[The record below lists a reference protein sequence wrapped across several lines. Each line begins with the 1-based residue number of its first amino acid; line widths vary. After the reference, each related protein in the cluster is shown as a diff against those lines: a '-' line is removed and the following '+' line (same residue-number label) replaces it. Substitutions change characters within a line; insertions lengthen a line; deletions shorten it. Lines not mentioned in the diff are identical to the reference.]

1 MFYAAAHTGVIFD
14 YNTGV
19 QRLLQGHVNP
29 ISATA
34 VSKDKKWIVTA
45 DTGPDS
51 MMVVWERES
60 GTPVKTFFNPHPY
73 GVHALDI
80 APKLQYLVTLSAP
93 IPSSDPLASTSGQAP
108 DSTSRAEQ
116 GKSQQK
122 EGEQDYQTISVWD
135 WPSDNDGPICTAAV
149 GTQDVQ
155 TCVLFNAWDTHEI
168 ATNGKR
174 RVFFWTWDVE
184 QPFQFYS
191 PALAPRDFKQRI
203 GDYTQTIFLP
213 ESTQAATGTIDG
225 DVVIWD
231 LSLIVDGL
239 SRPDERRAVKII
251 RLCPEVSLNV
261 LQVHEKARVVIG
273 TADGAVRFYD
283 YQFRVQAWF
292 EDLLAGSVKSI
303 SFERANEDGEDYEP
317 TGISAGVGVEDDFK
331 CPNFLV
337 STGSALVVLVESK
350 LFYELSP
357 ENRRGRLVLQG
368 LDSPVHGLSC
378 HPQLPLVAVCG
389 YSGFLHM
396 WNYNT
401 RSLHLVKIF
410 EKLVPHI
417 LQFSPDGKLL
427 AVGFTN
433 GHCKLLKSTDLS
445 EVVSFRD
452 SRDCVTHIAFSSDS
466 CHLALAHADRSLC
479 LYRFS
484 HRPNDKNFP
493 KEWMY
498 SAKHKSHWRPIVG
511 LCFSSSESEKL
522 RLFSV
527 GEDRRLVE
535 YNVKSSEFGGLQ
547 IVQPDTVV
555 EQEARP
561 TGCMWYPY
569 SGGKG
574 DNQKV
579 LTMNDEYKFKI
590 WNTVN
595 RSCRKTALAPTYGGP
610 ITRMTPVYAEADGED
625 QFMLYATHE
634 KVLGLVQ
641 LPLDGN
647 PNKCMGLIAHPGQ
660 IAAISV
666 DYQGQYAFTCGGND
680 LTVNQWLIDPQPVA
694 NASVMGGSGIEPFV
708 KLLDGG
714 EDGAFFC
721 DMKDYFYY
729 SQIRSQDE
737 NTTKARMLD
746 GMIPV
751 QEIPHLM
758 CALGYFPTQL
768 EITNMTNEV
777 KYSKFAET
785 GEYVERIAFDD
796 LVKLYVNHRPVF
808 AVGPEQIRQ
817 AFEATKRHEPGPLS
831 REAFLSLLTS
841 HGEKMSYEEL
851 ERCLEALVGDSSI
864 NRVLEEEVDALDF
877 AHNVL
882 GLAEA
887 EDESQEAA
895 APAEGTSEWAGTT
908 SWSACEAVMVCSRFT
923 RFHRAFQILE
933 AQTVRMPRSLEFHS
947 ASTIFSQDDVPRAGL
962 IDQRPGPSENVLE
975 QFHIGATLTGSAQA
989 DYRSTM
995 EQFGNWETPMHVPQ
1009 SFPLQ
1014 VGAPVTNCPPPS
1026 ESVMWIDKRR
1036 LGPSA
1041 VALDAWM
1048 QAAALLRPPRLGCP
1062 VGALVCE
1069 AVRDYQGR
1077 KAVHLSIEGAALLG
1091 AGEVPP
1097 ELAAL
1102 RSEGQVEFVEGLR
1115 LGKQP
1120 YAGPHSA
1127 AEEVPSTAEAS
1138 FTFIELFAGIG
1149 GFRRALEPLGG
1160 RCVFAS
1166 EIDVDCQ
1173 EAYAANFGSSNL
1185 YGDITMVPSED
1196 LPRHDLLTAG
1206 FPCQPFSRRGERRGF
1221 DDARGELFFE
1231 IVRALDVCRPRAFL
1245 LENVWN
1251 MQFLDGGHWDGDPS
1265 KCVSGEVYARVVHCL
1280 EEIGY
1285 TVQTEQLNAEGWVPQ
1300 KRARLYFV
1308 GIRRDHREAFARF
1321 RWPVAPSERRIREVL
1336 ESVGSEEALRSELTE
1351 AQWAAPWPAL
1361 LSKGLAARVGLAV

>member
-1 MFYAAAHTGVIFD
+1 METAAENDPQKFMPSNMSSSGEPQALTLNWTLGINKDVVGGVHNLSDADSSDMFYAAAHTGVIFD

-93 IPSSDPLASTSGQAP
+93 APVNDPGAASGGQGQ
-108 DSTSRAEQ
+108 EQ
-116 GKSQQK
+116 GSRVPEGKNPANP
-122 EGEQDYQTISVWD
+122 GEQDYQSISVWD
-135 WPSDNDGPICTAAV
+135 WPADNEGPICTAAV
-149 GTQDVQ
+149 GTQDIQ
-155 TCVLFNAWDTHEI
+155 TCVLFNACDTHEI

-213 ESTQAATGTIDG
+213 DSTQAATGTIDG

-251 RLCPEVSLNV
+251 KLCPEHVSLNV
-261 LQVHEKARVVIG
+261 LQVHDKARVVIG

-283 YQFRVQAWF
+283 CQFRVQAWF

-303 SFERANEDGEDYEP
+303 SFEKSNDDGEDYEP
-317 TGISAGVGVEDDFK
+317 AGGSGGVGVEDDFK

-337 STGSALVVLVESK
+337 STGSALVVLVESR

-357 ENRRGRLVLQG
+357 DNRRGRLVLQG
-368 LDSPVHGLSC
+368 LDSPVHGLCC
-378 HPQLPLVAVCG
+378 HPKLPLVAVCG

-417 LQFSPDGKLL
+417 LQFSPDGNLL

-445 EVVSFRD
+445 EVFSFRD
-452 SRDCVTHIAFSSDS
+452 SMRSVTHAAFSSDS
-466 CHLALAHADRSLC
+466 SHLALAHGDRSLC
-479 LYRFS
+479 LYRYS

-493 KEWMY
+493 KEWTY
-498 SAKHKSHWRPIVG
+498 SAKTKSHWKPIVG
-511 LCFSSSESEKL
+511 LCFSGPESEKL

-547 IVQPDTVV
+547 VVQPDTIV

-561 TGCMWYPY
+561 TGCIWYPY
-569 SGGKG
+569 GGKG

-610 ITRMTPVYAEADGED
+610 ITRMMPVYKDADGED
-625 QFMLYATHE
+625 QFMLYATYE

-660 IAAISV
+660 IASISV

-708 KLLDGG
+708 KLVDGG
-714 EDGAFFC
+714 EDGVFFC

-737 NTTKARMLD
+737 NTTKARLLD

-751 QEIPHLM
+751 EEIPHLM

-768 EITNMTNEV
+768 EITNMKNEV
-777 KYSKFAET
+777 RYSMFAES
-785 GEYVERIAFDD
+785 GEYVDRIAFDD

-808 AVGPEQIRQ
+808 AVGPEQIKQ
-817 AFEATKRHEPGPLS
+817 AFEAMKRHEPGPLP
-831 REAFLSLLTS
+831 RDALLNLLTG
-841 HGEKMSYEEL
+841 HGEKMTYEEL
-851 ERCLEALVGDSSI
+851 ERCFEALVGDPTI
-864 NRVLEEEVDALDF
+864 HRVLEDEVDALDF
-877 AHNVL
+877 AQNVL

-887 EDESQEAA
+887 EGEESEEALVAAA
-895 APAEGTSEWAGTT
+895 APENSEWAGNTT
-908 SWSACEAVMVCSRFT
+908 MG
-923 RFHRAFQILE
+923 L
-933 AQTVRMPRSLEFHS
+933 L
-947 ASTIFSQDDVPRAGL
+947 ST
-962 IDQRPGPSENVLE
+962 
-975 QFHIGATLTGSAQA
+975 
-989 DYRSTM
+989 
-995 EQFGNWETPMHVPQ
+995 
-1009 SFPLQ
+1009 
-1014 VGAPVTNCPPPS
+1014 
-1026 ESVMWIDKRR
+1026 
-1036 LGPSA
+1036 
-1041 VALDAWM
+1041 
-1048 QAAALLRPPRLGCP
+1048 
-1062 VGALVCE
+1062 
-1069 AVRDYQGR
+1069 
-1077 KAVHLSIEGAALLG
+1077 
-1091 AGEVPP
+1091 VPP
-1097 ELAAL
+1097 
-1102 RSEGQVEFVEGLR
+1102 Q
-1115 LGKQP
+1115 
-1120 YAGPHSA
+1120 
-1127 AEEVPSTAEAS
+1127 
-1138 FTFIELFAGIG
+1138 
-1149 GFRRALEPLGG
+1149 
-1160 RCVFAS
+1160 
-1166 EIDVDCQ
+1166 
-1173 EAYAANFGSSNL
+1173 
-1185 YGDITMVPSED
+1185 
-1196 LPRHDLLTAG
+1196 
-1206 FPCQPFSRRGERRGF
+1206 
-1221 DDARGELFFE
+1221 
-1231 IVRALDVCRPRAFL
+1231 
-1245 LENVWN
+1245 
-1251 MQFLDGGHWDGDPS
+1251 
-1265 KCVSGEVYARVVHCL
+1265 
-1280 EEIGY
+1280 
-1285 TVQTEQLNAEGWVPQ
+1285 
-1300 KRARLYFV
+1300 
-1308 GIRRDHREAFARF
+1308 
-1321 RWPVAPSERRIREVL
+1321 
-1336 ESVGSEEALRSELTE
+1336 
-1351 AQWAAPWPAL
+1351 
-1361 LSKGLAARVGLAV
+1361 

>member
-1 MFYAAAHTGVIFD
+1 SSSSEPQALSLHWTLGINKDVVGGVHNLSDAESSDMFYAAAHTGVIFD

-51 MMVVWERES
+51 MMVVWGDVYVRAQCRLNRIGHGPLLFWGVDVQGVEFMRRCQPERRGDSVAGGALAWGPGEEEPYGMLRS
-60 GTPVKTFFNPHPY
+60 PTFLVGAERQRKNLDEFKRREQQLAEAYHKNKPLCFNACSYQKTHPVKAQKGHKDADACLTVPLVLGVADGVSQIEDFGIDASMLPNELLQVVEQLGMHQLIPGAKLPSADTYRGPVSMLRRAFEATESLGSLTVVLAVMDNSTRIHGKLHPMIAIITIGDCELIVLRRVKGARQPLEIVCHTEMQRIDGHAQTPLQLARVDARIDPNFHEALTIEVIERGSAVHCVSAYEGDIVIMGSDGVFDNLYLDEIMALANAMLPPTQAGQHFSEAQMKALAQQIVEACHAKTRPGPMGQLREAPIGRGGKKDDTSCVVAEVVEWTKEHARVWATPDDGFGWTSMMNNFFPLNLNGCCVASYDSDDEVDLRKPASKKPTNFQNEMQS
-73 GVHALDI
+73 GVHNG
-80 APKLQYLVTLSAP
+80 QWNG
-93 IPSSDPLASTSGQAP
+93 IPVAKQAVPVPGP
-108 DSTSRAEQ
+108 DSTSRTEH
-116 GKSQQK
+116 GKSQK
-122 EGEQDYQTISVWD
+122 ETGESQDYQTISVWD
-135 WPSDNDGPICTAAV
+135 WPSDNDGPVCTAAV

-251 RLCPEVSLNV
+251 RLCPDVSLNV

-303 SFERANEDGEDYEP
+303 SFEKANEDAEDYEP

-368 LDSPVHGLSC
+368 LDSPVHGLCC

-427 AVGFTN
+427 AAGFTN

-479 LYRFS
+479 LYRYS

-511 LCFSSSESEKL
+511 LCFSGSESEKL

-737 NTTKARMLD
+737 NTTKARALD

-785 GEYVERIAFDD
+785 GEYVERIGFDD

-831 REAFLSLLTS
+831 REGFLSLLTS

-851 ERCLEALVGDSSI
+851 ERCFEALVGDSSI
-864 NRVLEEEVDALDF
+864 NRVLEEE
-877 AHNVL
+877 
-882 GLAEA
+882 
-887 EDESQEAA
+887 
-895 APAEGTSEWAGTT
+895 
-908 SWSACEAVMVCSRFT
+908 
-923 RFHRAFQILE
+923 
-933 AQTVRMPRSLEFHS
+933 
-947 ASTIFSQDDVPRAGL
+947 
-962 IDQRPGPSENVLE
+962 
-975 QFHIGATLTGSAQA
+975 
-989 DYRSTM
+989 
-995 EQFGNWETPMHVPQ
+995 
-1009 SFPLQ
+1009 
-1014 VGAPVTNCPPPS
+1014 
-1026 ESVMWIDKRR
+1026 
-1036 LGPSA
+1036 
-1041 VALDAWM
+1041 
-1048 QAAALLRPPRLGCP
+1048 
-1062 VGALVCE
+1062 
-1069 AVRDYQGR
+1069 
-1077 KAVHLSIEGAALLG
+1077 
-1091 AGEVPP
+1091 
-1097 ELAAL
+1097 
-1102 RSEGQVEFVEGLR
+1102 
-1115 LGKQP
+1115 
-1120 YAGPHSA
+1120 
-1127 AEEVPSTAEAS
+1127 
-1138 FTFIELFAGIG
+1138 
-1149 GFRRALEPLGG
+1149 
-1160 RCVFAS
+1160 
-1166 EIDVDCQ
+1166 
-1173 EAYAANFGSSNL
+1173 
-1185 YGDITMVPSED
+1185 
-1196 LPRHDLLTAG
+1196 
-1206 FPCQPFSRRGERRGF
+1206 
-1221 DDARGELFFE
+1221 
-1231 IVRALDVCRPRAFL
+1231 
-1245 LENVWN
+1245 
-1251 MQFLDGGHWDGDPS
+1251 
-1265 KCVSGEVYARVVHCL
+1265 
-1280 EEIGY
+1280 
-1285 TVQTEQLNAEGWVPQ
+1285 
-1300 KRARLYFV
+1300 
-1308 GIRRDHREAFARF
+1308 
-1321 RWPVAPSERRIREVL
+1321 
-1336 ESVGSEEALRSELTE
+1336 
-1351 AQWAAPWPAL
+1351 
-1361 LSKGLAARVGLAV
+1361 

>member
-1 MFYAAAHTGVIFD
+1 MGGVHNLSDSESSDMFYAAAHTGVIFD

-93 IPSSDPLASTSGQAP
+93 EPSTPIDPS
-108 DSTSRAEQ
+108 
-116 GKSQQK
+116 KSQTKDQEK
-122 EGEQDYQTISVWD
+122 EYQSISVWD
-135 WPSDNDGPICTAAV
+135 WPADQDRPICTAAV

-174 RVFFWTWDVE
+174 RVFFWTWDME

-213 ESTQAATGTIDG
+213 ESTQAATGTVDG

-251 RLCPEVSLNV
+251 KLCPVSLNV

-273 TADGAVRFYD
+273 AADGAVRFYD

-292 EDLLAGSVKSI
+292 EDLSAGSVKSI
-303 SFERANEDGEDYEP
+303 SFEKTNDDGDDFDIP
-317 TGISAGVGVEDDFK
+317 GGSGAGSEEDFK

-337 STGSALVVLVESK
+337 STGSALVVLAESR

-357 ENRRGRLVLQG
+357 EARHGRLVLQG
-368 LDSPVHGLSC
+368 LDSAVHGLCC
-378 HPQLPLVAVCG
+378 HPHLPLVAVCG
-389 YSGFLHM
+389 YSGFVHL

-401 RSLHLVKIF
+401 RSIHLVRTF
-410 EKLVPHI
+410 DKLIPHI

-427 AVGFTN
+427 CVGFTN
-433 GHCKLLKSTDLS
+433 GHCKLIKSSDLQ
-445 EVVSFRD
+445 EEVSFRD
-452 SRDCVTHIAFSSDS
+452 SRDCVTHAAFSHDS
-466 CHLALAHADRSLC
+466 SFLALAHADRCIC
-479 LYRFS
+479 LYRYA
-484 HRPNDKNFP
+484 HRHNDKNYP

-498 SAKHKSHWRPIVG
+498 SAKHKSHGRPIVG
-511 LCFSSSESEKL
+511 LCFSGPESEKL

-535 YNVKSSEFGGLQ
+535 YSVKSSEFGGLQ
-547 IVQPDTVV
+547 IVSPDTVV

-561 TGCMWYPY
+561 TGCIWYPY
-569 SGGKG
+569 GGKG

-595 RSCRKTALAPTYGGP
+595 RSCRKTALSPTYGGP
-610 ITRMTPVYAEADGED
+610 ITRMTPVYKDADGED

-660 IAAISV
+660 ISAISV
-666 DYQGQYAFTCGGND
+666 DYQGQYAFTCGGSD

-694 NASVMGGSGIEPFV
+694 NASVMGGPGIEPFV
-708 KLLDGG
+708 KLVDGG
-714 EDGAFFC
+714 EEGEFFS

-737 NTTKARMLD
+737 DTTKARALD

-751 QEIPHLM
+751 EEIPHLM

-777 KYSKFAET
+777 KYSKFAES
-785 GEYVERIAFDD
+785 GKNVDRIGFED

-817 AFEATKRHEPGPLS
+817 AFEAMKRHEAGPLT
-831 REAFLSLLTS
+831 RENLLTLLTS
-841 HGEKMSYEEL
+841 HGEKMTFEEL
-851 ERCLEALVGDSSI
+851 ERCFEALVGDPSI
-864 NRVLEEEVDALDF
+864 HRVLEDEVDALDF
-877 AHNVL
+877 AHNIL

-887 EDESQEAA
+887 EEVSEAV
-895 APAEGTSEWAGTT
+895 APSGPAGAIEESEWAGNTT
-908 SWSACEAVMVCSRFT
+908 LALSS
-923 RFHRAFQILE
+923 
-933 AQTVRMPRSLEFHS
+933 SLAH
-947 ASTIFSQDDVPRAGL
+947 
-962 IDQRPGPSENVLE
+962 
-975 QFHIGATLTGSAQA
+975 
-989 DYRSTM
+989 
-995 EQFGNWETPMHVPQ
+995 
-1009 SFPLQ
+1009 
-1014 VGAPVTNCPPPS
+1014 
-1026 ESVMWIDKRR
+1026 
-1036 LGPSA
+1036 
-1041 VALDAWM
+1041 
-1048 QAAALLRPPRLGCP
+1048 
-1062 VGALVCE
+1062 
-1069 AVRDYQGR
+1069 
-1077 KAVHLSIEGAALLG
+1077 
-1091 AGEVPP
+1091 
-1097 ELAAL
+1097 
-1102 RSEGQVEFVEGLR
+1102 
-1115 LGKQP
+1115 
-1120 YAGPHSA
+1120 
-1127 AEEVPSTAEAS
+1127 
-1138 FTFIELFAGIG
+1138 
-1149 GFRRALEPLGG
+1149 
-1160 RCVFAS
+1160 
-1166 EIDVDCQ
+1166 
-1173 EAYAANFGSSNL
+1173 
-1185 YGDITMVPSED
+1185 
-1196 LPRHDLLTAG
+1196 
-1206 FPCQPFSRRGERRGF
+1206 
-1221 DDARGELFFE
+1221 
-1231 IVRALDVCRPRAFL
+1231 
-1245 LENVWN
+1245 
-1251 MQFLDGGHWDGDPS
+1251 
-1265 KCVSGEVYARVVHCL
+1265 
-1280 EEIGY
+1280 
-1285 TVQTEQLNAEGWVPQ
+1285 
-1300 KRARLYFV
+1300 
-1308 GIRRDHREAFARF
+1308 
-1321 RWPVAPSERRIREVL
+1321 
-1336 ESVGSEEALRSELTE
+1336 
-1351 AQWAAPWPAL
+1351 
-1361 LSKGLAARVGLAV
+1361 

>member
-1 MFYAAAHTGVIFD
+1 MDGGPSMNGGEPSAGDDQRYLPSSSGAEAQALTLHWTLGINKDVVGGVHNLSDAESSDMFYAAAHTGVIFD
-14 YNTGV
+14 YNSGV

-29 ISATA
+29 ITATA

-93 IPSSDPLASTSGQAP
+93 PPAGEPAQQGQAGG
-108 DSTSRAEQ
+108 DQGGKADQTRGATGHAEQ
-116 GKSQQK
+116 DCQS
-122 EGEQDYQTISVWD
+122 ISVWD
-135 WPSDNDGPICTAAV
+135 WPADKETPICTAAV

-168 ATNGKR
+168 GTNGKR
-174 RVFFWTWDVE
+174 RVFFWTWDVD

-213 ESTQAATGTIDG
+213 DSTQAATGTVDG

-251 RLCPEVSLNV
+251 KLCPEVSLNV

-273 TADGAVRFYD
+273 ASDGSVRFYD

-292 EDLLAGSVKSI
+292 EDLSAGSVKSI
-303 SFERANEDGEDYEP
+303 SFDRSTEGDEEYDPPGASSGL
-317 TGISAGVGVEDDFK
+317 GVEDEFR

-337 STGSALVVLVESK
+337 STGSALVVLVESR

-357 ENRRGRLVLQG
+357 DDRRGRLVLQG
-368 LDSPVHGLSC
+368 LDSPVHGLCC

-410 EKLVPHI
+410 DKLMPHI

-427 AVGFTN
+427 AVGFIN
-433 GHCKLLKSTDLS
+433 GHCKLLKSNDLS
-445 EVVSFRD
+445 EVVSFRE
-452 SRDCVTHIAFSSDS
+452 SRDCVIHAAFSHNSS
-466 CHLALAHADRSLC
+466 YLALAHADRCVC
-479 LYRFS
+479 LYRYA
-484 HRPNDKNFP
+484 HRHQDENYP
-493 KEWMY
+493 KEW
-498 SAKHKSHWRPIVG
+498 SLCAKTKSHWRPIVG
-511 LCFSSSESEKL
+511 LCFSGPGAEKL

-547 IVQPDTVV
+547 VVSPDTVV

-561 TGCMWYPY
+561 TGCIWYPF
-569 SGGKG
+569 GGKG

-595 RSCRKTALAPTYGGP
+595 RSCRKTALAPTYGDP
-610 ITRMTPVYAEADGED
+610 ITKMTPVYKDADGED

-666 DYQGQYAFTCGGND
+666 DYQGQYAFTCGGGD

-694 NASVMGGSGIEPFV
+694 NASILGGAGIEPFV

-714 EDGAFFC
+714 EEGEFFS

-737 NTTKARMLD
+737 DTTKARMLD

-751 QEIPHLM
+751 TEIPHLM

-768 EITNMTNEV
+768 EIKNMTAEV
-777 KYSKFAET
+777 KYSKFGET
-785 GEYVERIAFDD
+785 GEYVDRIGFDD
-796 LVKLYVNHRPVF
+796 LVRLYVNHRPVF
-808 AVGPEQIRQ
+808 AVGPAQIKQ
-817 AFEATKRHEPGPLS
+817 AFEAMNRHEPGPLA
-831 REAFLSLLTS
+831 RDGENGLIGLLTN
-841 HGEKMSYEEL
+841 HGEKMTMEEM
-851 ERCLEALVGDSSI
+851 ERCFEALVGDPSVH
-864 NRVLEEEVDALDF
+864 RTLDEEVDALSF

-882 GLAEA
+882 GLADA
-887 EDESQEAA
+887 DESQQEEGSLAIAGSIEA
-895 APAEGTSEWAGTT
+895 GTKSEWGGTT
-908 SWSACEAVMVCSRFT
+908 LALSA
-923 RFHRAFQILE
+923 
-933 AQTVRMPRSLEFHS
+933 
-947 ASTIFSQDDVPRAGL
+947 
-962 IDQRPGPSENVLE
+962 GP
-975 QFHIGATLTGSAQA
+975 
-989 DYRSTM
+989 
-995 EQFGNWETPMHVPQ
+995 
-1009 SFPLQ
+1009 
-1014 VGAPVTNCPPPS
+1014 GAP
-1026 ESVMWIDKRR
+1026 
-1036 LGPSA
+1036 
-1041 VALDAWM
+1041 
-1048 QAAALLRPPRLGCP
+1048 
-1062 VGALVCE
+1062 
-1069 AVRDYQGR
+1069 
-1077 KAVHLSIEGAALLG
+1077 
-1091 AGEVPP
+1091 
-1097 ELAAL
+1097 
-1102 RSEGQVEFVEGLR
+1102 
-1115 LGKQP
+1115 
-1120 YAGPHSA
+1120 
-1127 AEEVPSTAEAS
+1127 
-1138 FTFIELFAGIG
+1138 
-1149 GFRRALEPLGG
+1149 
-1160 RCVFAS
+1160 
-1166 EIDVDCQ
+1166 
-1173 EAYAANFGSSNL
+1173 
-1185 YGDITMVPSED
+1185 
-1196 LPRHDLLTAG
+1196 
-1206 FPCQPFSRRGERRGF
+1206 
-1221 DDARGELFFE
+1221 
-1231 IVRALDVCRPRAFL
+1231 
-1245 LENVWN
+1245 
-1251 MQFLDGGHWDGDPS
+1251 
-1265 KCVSGEVYARVVHCL
+1265 SG
-1280 EEIGY
+1280 
-1285 TVQTEQLNAEGWVPQ
+1285 
-1300 KRARLYFV
+1300 
-1308 GIRRDHREAFARF
+1308 
-1321 RWPVAPSERRIREVL
+1321 
-1336 ESVGSEEALRSELTE
+1336 
-1351 AQWAAPWPAL
+1351 
-1361 LSKGLAARVGLAV
+1361 

>member
-1 MFYAAAHTGVIFD
+1 MATMDSAEPDPSKFMPNSTSSSEPQALTLHWTLGINKDVVAGVHNLSDSESSDMFYAAAHTGVIFD

-93 IPSSDPLASTSGQAP
+93 IPSSDPLASTSAP
-108 DSTSRAEQ
+108 DQSRTTDH
-116 GKSQQK
+116 GKSQK
-122 EGEQDYQTISVWD
+122 EGEQDFQTISVWD
-135 WPSDNDGPICTAAV
+135 WPSDNDGPICTAV

-251 RLCPEVSLNV
+251 KLCPDVSLNV
-261 LQVHEKARVVIG
+261 LQVHEKPSRVVIG

-303 SFERANEDGEDYEP
+303 SFERASEDEDEP
-317 TGISAGVGVEDDFK
+317 AGSMGVGVEDDFK

-337 STGSALVVLVESK
+337 STGSALVVMVESK

-368 LDSPVHGLSC
+368 LDSPVHGLCC

-452 SRDCVTHIAFSSDS
+452 SRDCVTHIAFSSDA

-511 LCFSSSESEKL
+511 LCFSGPESEKL

-535 YNVKSSEFGGLQ
+535 YSVKSSEFGGLQ
-547 IVQPDTVV
+547 VVQPDTVV

-610 ITRMTPVYAEADGED
+610 ITRMTPVYSEADGED

-694 NASVMGGSGIEPFV
+694 NASVMGGTGTEPFV

-737 NTTKARMLD
+737 NTTKARLLD

-751 QEIPHLM
+751 EEIPHLM

-777 KYSKFAET
+777 KYSRFAET
-785 GEYVERIAFDD
+785 GEYVDRIGFED

-808 AVGPEQIRQ
+808 AVGPEQIKQ
-817 AFEATKRHEPGPLS
+817 AFDALREGGAGPS
-831 REAFLSLLTS
+831 RDTLLNLLTT
-841 HGEKMSYEEL
+841 HGEKATLEEL

-864 NRVLEEEVDALDF
+864 NRVLDEEVDALDF

-882 GLAEA
+882 GLADAEA
-887 EDESQEAA
+887 DESQQEMPA
-895 APAEGTSEWAGTT
+895 AEGSEWAGNTT
-908 SWSACEAVMVCSRFT
+908 L
-923 RFHRAFQILE
+923 AFSTVA
-933 AQTVRMPRSLEFHS
+933 AQ
-947 ASTIFSQDDVPRAGL
+947 
-962 IDQRPGPSENVLE
+962 
-975 QFHIGATLTGSAQA
+975 
-989 DYRSTM
+989 
-995 EQFGNWETPMHVPQ
+995 
-1009 SFPLQ
+1009 
-1014 VGAPVTNCPPPS
+1014 
-1026 ESVMWIDKRR
+1026 
-1036 LGPSA
+1036 
-1041 VALDAWM
+1041 
-1048 QAAALLRPPRLGCP
+1048 
-1062 VGALVCE
+1062 
-1069 AVRDYQGR
+1069 
-1077 KAVHLSIEGAALLG
+1077 
-1091 AGEVPP
+1091 
-1097 ELAAL
+1097 
-1102 RSEGQVEFVEGLR
+1102 
-1115 LGKQP
+1115 
-1120 YAGPHSA
+1120 
-1127 AEEVPSTAEAS
+1127 
-1138 FTFIELFAGIG
+1138 
-1149 GFRRALEPLGG
+1149 
-1160 RCVFAS
+1160 
-1166 EIDVDCQ
+1166 
-1173 EAYAANFGSSNL
+1173 
-1185 YGDITMVPSED
+1185 
-1196 LPRHDLLTAG
+1196 
-1206 FPCQPFSRRGERRGF
+1206 
-1221 DDARGELFFE
+1221 
-1231 IVRALDVCRPRAFL
+1231 
-1245 LENVWN
+1245 
-1251 MQFLDGGHWDGDPS
+1251 
-1265 KCVSGEVYARVVHCL
+1265 
-1280 EEIGY
+1280 
-1285 TVQTEQLNAEGWVPQ
+1285 
-1300 KRARLYFV
+1300 
-1308 GIRRDHREAFARF
+1308 
-1321 RWPVAPSERRIREVL
+1321 
-1336 ESVGSEEALRSELTE
+1336 
-1351 AQWAAPWPAL
+1351 
-1361 LSKGLAARVGLAV
+1361 

>member
-1 MFYAAAHTGVIFD
+1 MEGAGEPSTTDDPNRFLPSHQMSSGGESQALTLHWTLGINKDVVGGVHNLSDSESSDMFYAAAHTGVIFD

-29 ISATA
+29 ISATC

-93 IPSSDPLASTSGQAP
+93 APASSEPPAGAAGGAAGADQSKTLDQ
-108 DSTSRAEQ
+108 SRMLSKDQ
-116 GKSQQK
+116 
-122 EGEQDYQTISVWD
+122 EQDYQSVSVWD
-135 WPSDNDGPICTAAV
+135 WPADQEGPICTAAV
-149 GTQDVQ
+149 GTQDIQ

-213 ESTQAATGTIDG
+213 ESTQAATGTVDG

-251 RLCPEVSLNV
+251 KLCPDVSLNV

-273 TADGAVRFYD
+273 AADGAVRFYD

-292 EDLLAGSVKSI
+292 EDLSAGSVKSI
-303 SFERANEDGEDYEP
+303 SFEKSVDDEDYELP
-317 TGISAGVGVEDDFK
+317 GASSGVGVEDDFK

-337 STGSALVVLVESK
+337 STGSALVVLAESR

-357 ENRRGRLVLQG
+357 DDRRGRLVLQG
-368 LDSPVHGLSC
+368 LDSPVHGLCC

-452 SRDCVTHIAFSSDS
+452 SRDCVTHAAFSADS
-466 CHLALAHADRSLC
+466 SYLALAHADRCVC
-479 LYRFS
+479 LYRYS
-484 HRPNDKNFP
+484 HRPNDKNYP

-511 LCFSSSESEKL
+511 LCFSGAESEKL

-535 YNVKSSEFGGLQ
+535 YAVKSSEFGGLQ
-547 IVQPDTVV
+547 IVSPDTIV

-561 TGCMWYPY
+561 TGCIWYPY
-569 SGGKG
+569 GGKG

-610 ITRMTPVYAEADGED
+610 ITRMTPVYKDADGED

-660 IAAISV
+660 ISAISV
-666 DYQGQYAFTCGGND
+666 DYQGQYAFTCGGSD

-694 NASVMGGSGIEPFV
+694 NMSIMGGSGIEPFV
-708 KLLDGG
+708 KLVDGG
-714 EDGAFFC
+714 EDGEFFS

-751 QEIPHLM
+751 EEIPHLM

-777 KYSKFAET
+777 KYSKFAES
-785 GEYVERIAFDD
+785 GEYVDRIGFED

-808 AVGPEQIRQ
+808 AVGPEQIKQ
-817 AFEATKRHEPGPLS
+817 AFEAMKRHEPGPLS
-831 REAFLSLLTS
+831 RDTLVTLLTS
-841 HGEKMSYEEL
+841 HGEKMSLEEL
-851 ERCLEALVGDSSI
+851 ERCFEALVGEPSI
-864 NRVLEEEVDALDF
+864 HRVLDDEVESLDF

-887 EDESQEAA
+887 EELSEEQAGASHLEA
-895 APAEGTSEWAGTT
+895 GKSEWAGNTT
-908 SWSACEAVMVCSRFT
+908 LALSS
-923 RFHRAFQILE
+923 
-933 AQTVRMPRSLEFHS
+933 MPLVN
-947 ASTIFSQDDVPRAGL
+947 T
-962 IDQRPGPSENVLE
+962 
-975 QFHIGATLTGSAQA
+975 TG
-989 DYRSTM
+989 
-995 EQFGNWETPMHVPQ
+995 
-1009 SFPLQ
+1009 
-1014 VGAPVTNCPPPS
+1014 
-1026 ESVMWIDKRR
+1026 
-1036 LGPSA
+1036 
-1041 VALDAWM
+1041 
-1048 QAAALLRPPRLGCP
+1048 
-1062 VGALVCE
+1062 
-1069 AVRDYQGR
+1069 
-1077 KAVHLSIEGAALLG
+1077 
-1091 AGEVPP
+1091 
-1097 ELAAL
+1097 
-1102 RSEGQVEFVEGLR
+1102 
-1115 LGKQP
+1115 
-1120 YAGPHSA
+1120 
-1127 AEEVPSTAEAS
+1127 
-1138 FTFIELFAGIG
+1138 
-1149 GFRRALEPLGG
+1149 
-1160 RCVFAS
+1160 
-1166 EIDVDCQ
+1166 
-1173 EAYAANFGSSNL
+1173 
-1185 YGDITMVPSED
+1185 
-1196 LPRHDLLTAG
+1196 
-1206 FPCQPFSRRGERRGF
+1206 
-1221 DDARGELFFE
+1221 
-1231 IVRALDVCRPRAFL
+1231 
-1245 LENVWN
+1245 
-1251 MQFLDGGHWDGDPS
+1251 
-1265 KCVSGEVYARVVHCL
+1265 
-1280 EEIGY
+1280 
-1285 TVQTEQLNAEGWVPQ
+1285 
-1300 KRARLYFV
+1300 
-1308 GIRRDHREAFARF
+1308 
-1321 RWPVAPSERRIREVL
+1321 
-1336 ESVGSEEALRSELTE
+1336 
-1351 AQWAAPWPAL
+1351 
-1361 LSKGLAARVGLAV
+1361 